1 MPLAPTN
8 LKPWGGQ
15 TIVVGVDN
23 TFTWQ
28 QDGTQAAYYIE
39 YVRNISGATVMNTG
53 WQGVS
58 TASHTFPAN
67 TFTNTYEYKWR
78 VKIRDVQGIESPFS
92 EWAVFRAGTSAV
104 LTIAYPANDYD
115 QVNKLPTYQHV
126 FNSPEGTTQY
136 KYRYQV
142 YTGLTWDGFDALT
155 ATQQESMTWDQ
166 LELYGGQLIWDSGDI
181 IGNSTSIEQPPDY
194 MIPRTYWY
202 KVRVTIT
209 DSAGKV
215 YTSDL
220 RTFYILLDS
229 IPKAPLITAQADSDN
244 GQIIIFITNPT
255 PDVGQVAA
263 AYNKLYRKQPDG
275 SWLLI
280 QDLIT
285 NGVGYD
291 RTFAS
296 GKTEQY
302 AASAVGTNNIE
313 SGKSVTVSAVC
324 TLTDYWFTRPDTGAT
339 VKLIIDPKWGRMQS
353 ERERQETWGKDEK
366 YPTVQYSPKR
376 CYRGSF
382 KAAVTLPDG
391 KTWPA
396 YIEEIRNVL
405 DSGVPVIFRTP
416 FGDIFKV
423 DVYDFQFDPDH
434 RFDEYRHVGFNFV
447 EISEITPDGIYTYD
461 TPTSQGYWLID
472 PDTGKGVELH
482 VDPNWGGMKSER
494 DRYEG
499 FGLNSEMPFVNYGSK
514 KAYRG
519 GFSGCV
525 VADDVTSP
533 AEQVRRIRTLIDGKS
548 KKMLQF
554 KTPSGDTFNVDIYG
568 FSFELFDRFNNAR
581 QVSFE
586 FVEVGEAISL
596 SSNLYP
602 SNTLYPSN
610 QLYPT

>member
-15 TIVVGVDN
+15 TVAASVDN

-39 YVRNISGATVMNTG
+39 YARNISGATVMNTD
-53 WQGVS
+53 WRAVS

-78 VKIRDVQGIESPFS
+78 VKIRDVSGIESPFS
-92 EWAVFRAGTSAV
+92 EWAVFRAGTPAV
-104 LTIAYPANDYD
+104 LTITYPANDYD
-115 QVNKLPTYQHV
+115 HINQMPTYQHSY
-126 FNSPEGTTQY
+126 NDPNGYTQI

-155 ATQQESMTWDQ
+155 AEQQESMTWDE
-166 LELYGGQLIWDSGDI
+166 LELYGGQTIWDSGEVV
-181 IGNSTSIEQPPDY
+181 STATSVEVPGGYFQSY
-194 MIPRTYWY
+194 QYWY
-202 KVRVTIT
+202 KVRVTVW
-209 DSAGKV
+209 DSGGNVK
-215 YTSDL
+215 TSDL
-220 RTFYILLDS
+220 RTFYLLISS
-229 IPKAPLITAQADSDN
+229 IPKMPIITASPDPDN
-244 GQIIIFITNPT
+244 GQIIISITNPP
-255 PDVGQVAA
+255 PDPGQVSV
-263 AYNKLYRKQPDG
+263 AYNRLYRKQADG

-280 QDLIT
+280 QDKIT
-285 NGVGYD
+285 GGVGYD

-296 GKTEQY
+296 GKIEEY
-302 AASAVGTNNIE
+302 SATGVETNGIE
-313 SGKSVTVSAVC
+313 SARSLSVTQSC

-382 KAAVTLPDG
+382 KAAVTLPTG
-391 KTWPA
+391 KTWPV
-396 YIEEIRNVL
+396 YVEEIRNVL
-405 DSGVPVIFRTP
+405 DSGVPIIFRTP

-434 RFDEYRHVGFNFV
+434 RFDEYRHIGFNLV
-447 EISEITPDGIYTYD
+447 ETSEAIPDGVYTYD

-482 VDPNWGGMKSER
+482 IAPNWGGMKSER
-494 DRYEG
+494 GRYEG

-519 GFSGCV
+519 GFSGYV
-525 VADDVTSP
+525 VADEVTSP
-533 AEQVRRIRTLIDGKS
+533 AEQVRKIRALIDS
-548 KKMLQF
+548 KNKKTLQF
-554 KTPSGDTFNVDIYG
+554 KTPSGDTFNVDFYG

-586 FVEVGEAISL
+586 FVETKAVV
-596 SSNLYP
+596 
-602 SNTLYPSN
+602 
-610 QLYPT
+610 